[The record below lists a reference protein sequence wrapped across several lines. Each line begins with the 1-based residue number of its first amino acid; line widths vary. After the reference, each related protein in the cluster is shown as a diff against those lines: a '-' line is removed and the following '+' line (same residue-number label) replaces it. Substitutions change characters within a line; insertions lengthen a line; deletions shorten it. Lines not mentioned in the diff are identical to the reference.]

1 MDRINIR
8 DVHKRFGD
16 RAVLKGTR
24 LSVEQGTVM
33 GLLGPNGA
41 GKSTL
46 ISIATGLLRP
56 DSGQA
61 LIDGIDIAAHRSE
74 ASALIGSAPQDLGI
88 YPTLSTREN
97 ITGFARL
104 HGLRGRGLPV
114 RVREVMDALGL
125 EGIADTPAEQL
136 SGGQRRR
143 LHMAMALAHHPRAL
157 FLDEPTVGADVE
169 SRQQILGLVHNLAD
183 EGAAVLYTTHYLNEI
198 EQLGAQVALLR
209 DGTVTSL
216 GPVAD
221 VVEAWGGGGL
231 AVRLR
236 PPMELN
242 LPGWL
247 TQGEWLV
254 AEPSSRNP
262 GERLAEVLALLGDRA
277 RLVCDV
283 RVDRPTLE
291 AAYLRVIGEH
301 EELSDVAA

>member
-1 MDRINIR
+1 VGLIDILG
-8 DVHKRFGD
+8 VHKRFSD
-16 RAVLKGTR
+16 RAVLEGVH

-33 GLLGPNGA
+33 GLLGANGA

-46 ISIATGLLRP
+46 ISIASGLLRP
-56 DSGQA
+56 DSG
-61 LIDGIDIAAHRSE
+61 LVMIDGIDIASRRSE
-74 ASALIGSAPQDLGI
+74 ASALIGSAPQDVGI

-104 HGLRGRGLPV
+104 HGLRGRRLSL
-114 RVREVMDALGL
+114 RVSEAMDALGL
-125 EGIADTPAEQL
+125 EGIANITADQL

-143 LHMAMALAHHPRAL
+143 LHMAMALAHHPRVL

-169 SRQQILGLVHNLAD
+169 SRQHILGLVQSLAD

-198 EQLGAQVALLR
+198 EQLGAEVAILR
-209 DGTVTSL
+209 EGTVTAL
-216 GPVAD
+216 GSVAN
-221 VVEAWGGGGL
+221 VVEKWGGGGL
-231 AVRLR
+231 AVRLH
-236 PPMELN
+236 PPMELD
-242 LPGWL
+242 LPGWI

-254 AEPSSRNP
+254 AEPSPRNP

-291 AAYLRVIGEH
+291 AAYLRVIDER
-301 EELSDVAA
+301 EELDVAA

>member
-1 MDRINIR
+1 VGLIDIR
-8 DVHKRFGD
+8 GVHKRFSD
-16 RAVLKGTR
+16 RAVLEGVH

-33 GLLGPNGA
+33 GLLGANGA

-46 ISIATGLLRP
+46 ISIASGLLRP
-56 DSGQA
+56 DSG
-61 LIDGIDIAAHRSE
+61 LVMIDGIDIASRRSE
-74 ASALIGSAPQDLGI
+74 ASALIGSAPQDVGI

-104 HGLRGRGLPV
+104 HGLRGRRLSL
-114 RVREVMDALGL
+114 RVSEAMDALGL
-125 EGIADTPAEQL
+125 EGIANITADRL

-143 LHMAMALAHHPRAL
+143 LHMAMALAHHPRVL

-169 SRQQILGLVHNLAD
+169 SRQHILGLVQSLAD

-198 EQLGAQVALLR
+198 EQLGAEVALLR
-209 DGTVTSL
+209 EGTVTAL
-216 GPVAD
+216 GSVAD
-221 VVEAWGGGGL
+221 VVEKWGGGGL
-231 AVRLR
+231 AVRLH
-236 PPMELN
+236 PPMELD
-242 LPGWL
+242 LPSWI

-254 AEPSSRNP
+254 AEPSPRNP

-291 AAYLRVIGEH
+291 AAYLRVIDER
-301 EELSDVAA
+301 EELDVAA

>member
-1 MDRINIR
+1 MGLIDIR
-8 DVHKRFGD
+8 GVHKRFSD
-16 RAVLKGTR
+16 RAVLEGVH

-33 GLLGPNGA
+33 GLLGANGA

-46 ISIATGLLRP
+46 ISIASGLLRP
-56 DSGQA
+56 DSG
-61 LIDGIDIAAHRSE
+61 LVMIDGIDIASRRSE
-74 ASALIGSAPQDLGI
+74 ASALIGSAPQDVGI

-104 HGLRGRGLPV
+104 HGLRGRRLSL
-114 RVREVMDALGL
+114 RVSEAMDALGL
-125 EGIADTPAEQL
+125 EGIANITADRL

-143 LHMAMALAHHPRAL
+143 LHMAMALAHHPRVL

-169 SRQQILGLVHNLAD
+169 SRQHILGLVQSLAD

-198 EQLGAQVALLR
+198 EQLGAEVALLR
-209 DGTVTSL
+209 EGTVTAL
-216 GPVAD
+216 GSVAD
-221 VVEAWGGGGL
+221 VVEKWGGGGL
-231 AVRLR
+231 AVRLH
-236 PPMELN
+236 PPMELD
-242 LPGWL
+242 LPSWI

-254 AEPSSRNP
+254 AEPSPRNP

-291 AAYLRVIGEH
+291 AAYLRVIDER
-301 EELSDVAA
+301 EELDVAA